1 MGVRDVGIGACSFCP
16 KGSHAS
22 IVYDLALPKWVH
34 PQVTGPNF
42 ITLNPR
48 PVLQGQFMIGIVYTQ
63 R

>member
-1 MGVRDVGIGACSFCP
+1 MGVRVVGIGACSVRP
-16 KGSHAS
+16 KGSRAS

-34 PQVTGPNF
+34 PQNTGPKY